1 VLRDCEPEAALSTPL
16 SPALSRRYVVRVH
29 GGPTLKARNPGAAP
43 LPWVEVAIETPA
55 GWILDQAIW
64 IRLAVMASLFGYLVI
79 IWVTH
84 FVPLPPFLTAPLA
97 LTGWLF
103 LPGLFLLARL
113 RRIDTRPSAQP
124 PLGELLRPW
133 ALTATFGAL
142 AAVVL
147 FLAIGWDVPS
157 FCHGPVPVNCVKGY
171 QWSTDN
177 GHYYHSI
184 EEGPQVEIS
193 QQTYVQEVGFDL
205 RSAAVFGVLALCGA
219 WVAAA
224 VFRPANTRAISGR

>member
-1 VLRDCEPEAALSTPL
+1 M
-16 SPALSRRYVVRVH
+16 
-29 GGPTLKARNPGAAP
+29 
-43 LPWVEVAIETPA
+43 VAIETPA
-55 GWILDQAIW
+55 RRILHQAMW
-64 IRLAVMASLFGYLVI
+64 IRLALIATLFGYLAI
-79 IWVTH
+79 IWVSH
-84 FVPLPPFLTAPLA
+84 FVPLPAFLTGPLA
-97 LTGWLF
+97 FTGWLF

-113 RRIDTRPSAQP
+113 RRIDTRLSAQP
-124 PLGELLRPW
+124 PLRDLLRPW

-147 FLAIGWDVPS
+147 ILAIGWDVPG

-224 VFRPANTRAISGR
+224 VFRPVNTRAIAGR